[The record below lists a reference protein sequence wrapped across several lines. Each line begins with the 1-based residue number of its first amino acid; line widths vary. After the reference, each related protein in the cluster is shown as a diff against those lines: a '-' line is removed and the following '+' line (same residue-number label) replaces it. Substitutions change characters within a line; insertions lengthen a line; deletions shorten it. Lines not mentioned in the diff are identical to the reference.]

1 MNKIERGFEKY
12 KNSTLQKFENVE
24 KEVVDMS
31 GIMINRTTMEMLMGQ
46 ISQEISISGLSAAKN
61 ISGLAAEMTIM
72 GNAMQ
77 NR

>member
-12 KNSTLQKFENVE
+12 KNSTLQKFDNVE

-46 ISQEISISGLSAAKN
+46 ISQEISISGMSAAKN
-61 ISGLAAEMTIM
+61 ISGLAAEMAVM